1 MTEGQF
7 VSGGEGGR
15 RLLIFDAAASPD
27 GGDTDADVSGEA
39 AANDATADNPGIID
53 DDDDNDGE
61 EEEDR
66 PEPA

>member
-1 MTEGQF
+1 
-7 VSGGEGGR
+7 
-15 RLLIFDAAASPD
+15 LIFDAAASPD